1 MIIELSFLVDIDR
14 QSSDLVGFAFACE
27 PTCTE
32 LVPIAEYED
41 IKNRV
46 RSAGQI
52 KGINPPVDVEK
63 MTDAETKYKTACTAY
78 ERAARE
84 RDEATLAFSKA
95 KRMLKSAEKALEA
108 AKRTKEAAH
117 EELKLS
123 EAAKAVPSVKR
134 EVGSD
139 GGGDILLV
147 DPPVAQPAKKKAKTV
162 VSEPKSKK
170 KATKSSKSPGE
181 FVELV
186 DLILEKGMT
195 PSKGG
200 GRPCRDEREFLRF
213 YAQFGKIEKK
223 SRWKWSRDEDD
234 FVKIERMLDLF
245 KNGMRPPSNFR
256 KVSQWKDD
264 EWSKYELE

>member
-1 MIIELSFLVDIDR
+1 M
-14 QSSDLVGFAFACE
+14 
-27 PTCTE
+27 
-32 LVPIAEYED
+32 
-41 IKNRV
+41 
-46 RSAGQI
+46 
-52 KGINPPVDVEK
+52 VE
-63 MTDAETKYKTACTAY
+63 AETKYKAACTAH

-84 RDEATLAFSKA
+84 RDEATLALSKA

-147 DPPVAQPAKKKAKTV
+147 DPPVAQPAKKKAKTG
-162 VSEPKSKK
+162 VSEPKKK
-170 KATKSSKSPGE
+170 KATKKTTNSSGE
-181 FVELV
+181 IVELA

-200 GRPCRDEREFLRF
+200 GGPCRDEREFLRF

-234 FVKIERMLDLF
+234 FVKIERMLEIF
-245 KNGMRPPSNFR
+245 KDGMRPPSNFR
-256 KVSQWKDD
+256 KIKEWKDE
-264 EWSKYELE
+264 EWAKYELE